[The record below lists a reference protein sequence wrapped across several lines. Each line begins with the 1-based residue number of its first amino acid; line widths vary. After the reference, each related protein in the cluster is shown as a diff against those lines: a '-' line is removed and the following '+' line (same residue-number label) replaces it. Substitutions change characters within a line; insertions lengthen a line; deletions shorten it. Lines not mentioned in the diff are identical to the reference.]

1 MNGSYDAP
9 ERSIAFPVA
18 HERTLIAWAVLAL
31 ALVLIGL
38 TIGGC
43 A

>member
-1 MNGSYDAP
+1 MNNLGP
-9 ERSIAFPVA
+9 ERSLAFPVVN
-18 HERTLIAWAVLAL
+18 ERALIAWAVLAL